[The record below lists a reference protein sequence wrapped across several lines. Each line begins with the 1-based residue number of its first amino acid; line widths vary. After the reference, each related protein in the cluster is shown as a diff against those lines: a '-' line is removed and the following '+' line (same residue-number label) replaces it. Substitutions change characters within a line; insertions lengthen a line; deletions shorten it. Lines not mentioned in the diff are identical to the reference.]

1 MSHYDLTKLRAMAQ
15 GNEAF
20 VQRMI
25 GVFLEH
31 TPEQVR
37 QITEYFH
44 NHNLPKVSALAH
56 KIKPSI
62 DLMGIEELKTVIRE
76 IELKAKE
83 NQEDDLPSLIDRL
96 NTIINLV
103 FKDIS
108 KELAA

>member
-25 GVFLEH
+25 SVFLEH
-31 TPEQVR
+31 TPEQVK
-37 QITEYFH
+37 QITEYFQD
-44 NHNLPKVSALAH
+44 HNLSKVSALAH

-62 DLMGIEELKTVIRE
+62 DLMGIDELKTVIRE
-76 IELKAKE
+76 IELKAKDNNEE
-83 NQEDDLPSLIDRL
+83 NLSMLIARL
-96 NTIINLV
+96 NSIIGSV